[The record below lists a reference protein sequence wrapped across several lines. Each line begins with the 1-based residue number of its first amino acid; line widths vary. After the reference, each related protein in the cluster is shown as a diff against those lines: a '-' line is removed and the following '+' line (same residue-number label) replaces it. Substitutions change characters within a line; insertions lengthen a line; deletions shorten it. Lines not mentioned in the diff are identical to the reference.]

1 MQMFTTQHLNNKLRN
16 YNYMLI
22 LFYNNFIIID
32 SYIYHDRYAN
42 INCGILFECLIQMLF
57 FHLVI
62 HMVCEIGNLERGN

>member
-1 MQMFTTQHLNNKLRN
+1 
-16 YNYMLI
+16 MLI
-22 LFYNNFIIID
+22 LLYNNFIIID

-42 INCGILFECLIQMLF
+42 INCGLLFECVIQMLF